1 MRIQLSVFI
10 IEIFSISMEDY
21 VPFVHSDGSDGKK
34 PTISSYIEYLQQV
47 QEAFGDLPVVFD
59 SNISYDESLYC
70 PFGGAAKVLA
80 RHRSPGRY
88 DEVEDD
94 NEDGEFVIH
103 LGDRY

>member
-1 MRIQLSVFI
+1 MGDR
-10 IEIFSISMEDY
+10 
-21 VPFVHSDGSDGKK
+21 VPFVGSDVSDGEK

-59 SNISYDESLYC
+59 SNVSYDDSLYC

-80 RHRSPGRY
+80 SYTGIGCY
-88 DEVEDD
+88 NNVKDD

-103 LGDRY
+103 LENVGSRYGRY